1 MSDAVSV
8 MNGAS
13 FSGAVR
19 VQDAG
24 LRGMITLR
32 GDLGSAKMAKAVK
45 SAIGLTLPD
54 MRGIKSGKKGG
65 VAWMSPDEL
74 MLFCSYAEAP
84 LMVTKLE
91 AVLTGE
97 HFLALNVSDA
107 RASFSLSG
115 VGAREVIAKGSPV
128 DISSQAFLP
137 GEIRR
142 SRLGQ
147 VAVAFWMTDANTIEL
162 VCFRS
167 VGAFVYRWLCVAAAE
182 GSLPEYL

>member
-8 MNGAS
+8 MKGAN
-13 FSGAVR
+13 FSGAVM

-54 MRGIKSGKKGG
+54 RRCIKSGKKGG

-84 LMVTKLE
+84 LLVAKLE
-91 AVLTGE
+91 TALAGE

-107 RASFSLSG
+107 RASFTLSG
-115 VGAREVIAKGSPV
+115 VGTREVIAKGSPAN
-128 DISSQAFLP
+128 ISAQALLP

-147 VAVAFWMTDANTIEL
+147 VAVAFWLTDAQTIEL

-167 VGAFVYRWLCVAAAE
+167 VGAFVYKWLCVAAAD